1 MRAFQT
7 WCHLAAMLMLF
18 PGVACREGGPIEL
31 DAVNETKAAEV
42 RQLITDELEPGADS
56 EAIEEFFKKNEITYS
71 YNRFSSRYQAIIRD
85 VATGP
90 GVDQAVVIHVKVDD
104 QRRFVS
110 AEVRDSFT
118 AP

>member
-1 MRAFQT
+1 
-7 WCHLAAMLMLF
+7 MLMLF
-18 PGVACREGGPIEL
+18 PGMACGEGGPIDL
-31 DAVNETKAAEV
+31 GAVNETKAEEV
-42 RQLITDELEPGADS
+42 RQLIAAELELGASS
-56 EAIEEFFKKNEITYS
+56 ELIEEFFEKNAITYS
-71 YNRFSSRYQAIIRD
+71 YDRFASRYQAIIRD
-85 VATGP
+85 IATGP

>member
-1 MRAFQT
+1 M
-7 WCHLAAMLMLF
+7 
-18 PGVACREGGPIEL
+18 G
-31 DAVNETKAAEV
+31 AVNETKVAEV
-42 RQLITDELEPGADS
+42 RQLIADELEPGASS
-56 EAIEEFFKKNEITYS
+56 EAIEGFFEKNEITYS
-71 YNRFSSRYQAIIRD
+71 YDRFAGRYQAIIRD

-90 GVDQAVVIHVKVDD
+90 GIDQAVVIHVKVDD